1 MVGRFLQCEFRL
13 AAVSQLT
20 LLQGLVLDKVR
31 QFSNFLEGESILSIA
46 KANVMVIGLR

>member
-1 MVGRFLQCEFRL
+1 MIGKFLQREFRH

-20 LLQGLVLDKVR
+20 LLQELVLDKVR
-31 QFSNFLEGESILSIA
+31 QFSNFFGGESILSIA